1 MPENLKNIEDL
12 VFVGGFAMYKLGLK
26 ESYSD
31 LDVVV
36 TTKESL
42 SGVTWYET
50 DSAFSG
56 SGIRGFLIYNGIKL
70 DIFLESALP
79 EFEIIDGFKVQTKK
93 SMGEYYEKIY
103 NFVKDYWKKDIEN
116 KLKLLQ

>member
-1 MPENLKNIEDL
+1 MLEELKNIEDL
-12 VFVGGFAMYKLGLK
+12 VFVGGFAMHKLGLK

-36 TTKESL
+36 TSKEFL
-42 SGVTWYET
+42 NDITWYET

-79 EFEIIDGFKVQTKK
+79 EFEIIDGFKIQTKK
-93 SMGEYYEKIY
+93 SMREYYEKIY
-103 NFVKDYWKKDIEN
+103 NFVKEYWKKDIEN

>member
-1 MPENLKNIEDL
+1 MLEELKNIEDL
-12 VFVGGFAMYKLGLK
+12 VFVGGFAMHKLGLK

-36 TTKESL
+36 TSKEFL
-42 SGVTWYET
+42 NDITWYET

-79 EFEIIDGFKVQTKK
+79 QVKLFKL
-93 SMGEYYEKIY
+93 
-103 NFVKDYWKKDIEN
+103 F
-116 KLKLLQ
+116 L

>member
-1 MPENLKNIEDL
+1 MLEELKNIEDL

-36 TTKESL
+36 TSKEFL
-42 SGVTWYET
+42 NDITWYET

-56 SGIRGFLIYNGIKL
+56 
-70 DIFLESALP
+70 
-79 EFEIIDGFKVQTKK
+79 
-93 SMGEYYEKIY
+93 
-103 NFVKDYWKKDIEN
+103 
-116 KLKLLQ
+116 